1 MPDAGSTSF
10 DIVVP
15 TYGRSESLS
24 RTLSALSEQSIPAG
38 LQYVHVVENGPK
50 FGAEQVCDS
59 FSGKLP
65 IRYHYIEEPGVNG
78 ARNLGA
84 RTSRADFV
92 LFFDDDVK
100 PVTGA
105 LACYAE
111 AFSRLGQHCFF
122 GGPLVPDYEEPPA
135 DWLVEFL
142 PNSARGF
149 SLGEQEVVVDGPVF
163 IGSNFAV
170 PRVTFD
176 ELGYFDGP
184 CPTGATGGGLGD
196 ETRLLQRLMAGGYAG
211 VYLPQAGVLHWVPK
225 NRCDARFM
233 RHRSWRHGFGDGQIF
248 AANFEGQARVV
259 FDAPVWCWRKLLG
272 SCVDLV
278 GVLKPGFT
286 PSLAFQ
292 RLLHVYWES
301 GFISGYREVRR
312 GKNGNFR
319 GS

>member
-1 MPDAGSTSF
+1 MQPEVPAAQIRGHYEGSADMPDAGSTSF

-59 FSGKLP
+59 LSDKLP
-65 IRYHYIEEPGVNG
+65 VRYHYIDEPGVNG

-100 PVTGA
+100 PVPGA

-111 AFSRLGQHCFF
+111 AFSRLGQHRFF

-149 SLGEQEVVVDGPVF
+149 SLGEQEVVIDGPVF

-170 PRVTFD
+170 PRATFD

-196 ETRLLQRLMAGGYAG
+196 ETRLLQRLLDGGYAG

-225 NRCDARFM
+225 NRC
-233 RHRSWRHGFGDGQIF
+233 
-248 AANFEGQARVV
+248 
-259 FDAPVWCWRKLLG
+259 
-272 SCVDLV
+272 
-278 GVLKPGFT
+278 
-286 PSLAFQ
+286 
-292 RLLHVYWES
+292 
-301 GFISGYREVRR
+301 
-312 GKNGNFR
+312 
-319 GS
+319 

>member
-24 RTLSALSEQSIPAG
+24 RTLLALSEQSIPAG

-59 FSGKLP
+59 FSDKLSV
-65 IRYHYIEEPGVNG
+65 RYHYIEEPSVNG

-100 PVTGA
+100 PLPGA

-149 SLGEQEVVVDGPVF
+149 SLGELEVVIDGPVF

-170 PRVTFD
+170 PRATFD

-196 ETRLLQRLMAGGYAG
+196 ETRLLQRLLDGGYAG

-225 NRCDARFM
+225 NRCDAHFM
-233 RHRSWRHGFGDGQIF
+233 RHRAWRSGYGEGQMSAAAALKNHGRFPLVFGFPRWVWRQAGVSLVGLIRAAWPRFRKPQIF
-248 AANFEGQARVV
+248 
-259 FDAPVWCWRKLLG
+259 DAYLRLY
-272 SCVDLV
+272 
-278 GVLKPGFT
+278 
-286 PSLAFQ
+286 FQ
-292 RLLHVYWES
+292 V
-301 GFISGYREVRR
+301 GFIR
-312 GKNGNFR
+312 GFR
-319 GS
+319 SASRAKD